1 MCKSC
6 SIPPSIDTVES
17 TAILGKCFSH
27 YILLPLIFDH
37 DDQSEGESIVTVHK
51 FNFYAEN

>member
-17 TAILGKCFSH
+17 SAILGKCFFH
-27 YILLPLIFDH
+27 YILLPLIF